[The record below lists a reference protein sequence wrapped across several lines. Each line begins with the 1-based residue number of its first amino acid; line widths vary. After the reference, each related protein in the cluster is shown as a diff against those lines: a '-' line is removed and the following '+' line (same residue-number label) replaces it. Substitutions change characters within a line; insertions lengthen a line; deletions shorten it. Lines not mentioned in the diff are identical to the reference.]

1 MKTSILLLSLLTSV
15 FSTLFG
21 QTTEIKKVKYSKTE
35 IKVPANYNSKDDYSI
50 ENDLFSAQWLYL
62 TKEMVDQSVNKQII
76 EQFEGQLKY
85 SKSTSVDFVSNGGQF
100 SGKKYQLKGDSKLK
114 FRILAFG
121 SVDGQPLVLNL
132 GFKDD
137 PKSDKKFDELI
148 KKFIQFKE

>member
-62 TKEMVDQSVNKQII
+62 TKDMVDQSVNKQII

-100 SGKKYQLKGDSKLK
+100 SGKKYQLKDDSKLK

-137 PKSDKKFDELI
+137 PKSDEIFDELI
-148 KKFIQFKE
+148 KKFIQFKK